1 MTHRVTLT
9 GLLVGREEELDRID
23 RFVGDADA
31 LPAALVLEGE
41 AGIGKTTLWQAGIAA
56 AEGAGF
62 LVLRATPSQAETS
75 LAFTAAADL
84 LAPVADEATADL
96 PDVQRRALA
105 AALLLE
111 ADDVAADRRAVATAF
126 LGALRRLAAS
136 RPVFVGLDD
145 VQWLD
150 AESALLLSF
159 SARRLTTERIGFL
172 LARRA
177 GEAGPPLEL
186 GRNEQ
191 RVEVGPLSLGALHR
205 LLHDRLGEPVPRP
218 LLRRI
223 HDVSGGNPF
232 FALELASVAKGA
244 SGHDLPLPATL
255 EPLVEARL
263 RHLPP
268 RTCAAL
274 AELAA
279 STSLES
285 ADPDEEAIAPALAAG
300 VVRTGREGVEFTHP
314 LLRAAAYEQLTP
326 ARRRELHRRL
336 AEAAA
341 DVEQRAHHLSRAV
354 DEPDEAVA
362 EVIADGAERAR
373 RRGAPAVAAELLDHA
388 ARVSEDPARQAQRTL
403 QAAVRKGEIGDAE
416 GQRAALEALLR
427 ELASGSARAQVLA
440 VLADDAGL
448 EVGRAADVARE
459 GLSQPEIDAATRGRL
474 LLALSDN
481 VFLQNDL
488 RASAAHAREAL
499 PLVEQ
504 AGDAE
509 LLARALAWNG
519 QLASLTA
526 SGEASS
532 FFERA
537 REVERQL
544 EGLDPWRAA
553 GHWHGVSLMWADRPS
568 EGRPLLEEQH
578 KRAEELGNEFARS
591 ALCFH
596 LTQLECRAG
605 ELERASR
612 YAREGHDLA
621 SLGGNDQLVGIL
633 LNAQALA
640 AAHEGDAAA
649 ARAFADEAVAVTAGA
664 GDAFFAIHHRVV
676 LGFLETSL
684 GDYPAARRHL
694 DGLSHLL
701 DGMGLREPGIFPFQ
715 GDAVEAAAALG
726 EHDEATRLIADLEA
740 RGRELGRPRLLAL
753 AWRGRGMLHAAVG
766 ATAEAGDAF
775 VNALAEHE
783 RLELPLERAR
793 TLFAHGVAL
802 RRARQKRSARAALE
816 EAEATFGRVGAR
828 LWAERARSELARVG
842 GRPPS
847 RGALTPTEQRVAEL
861 AAAGKA
867 NKEIAAELY
876 VTVRTVETHLTK
888 VYEKLGVR
896 ARAELARRLS

>member
-1 MTHRVTLT
+1 MTLT
-9 GLLVGREEELDRID
+9 GLLVGRDEELDRID
-23 RFVGDADA
+23 RLVGDLDA

-41 AGIGKTTLWQAGIAA
+41 AGIGKTTIWEAGITA

-62 LVLRATPSQAETS
+62 RVLRATPSEAEAS
-75 LAFTAAADL
+75 LAFAAAADL
-84 LAPVADEATADL
+84 LAPIADEATAGL

-111 ADDVAADRRAVATAF
+111 SNDVAADRRAVATAF

-159 SARRLTTERIGFL
+159 AARRLTSERIGFL
-172 LARRA
+172 LAHRA
-177 GEAGPPLEL
+177 GEAGPRLEL
-186 GRNEQ
+186 GPNEQ
-191 RVEVGPLSLGALHR
+191 RVAIGPLSLGALHR
-205 LLHDRLGEPVPRP
+205 LLHDRLGEPLPRP

-232 FALELASVAKGA
+232 FAHELASVAKGA
-244 SGHDLPLPATL
+244 TGHDLPLPATL

-263 RHLPP
+263 RGLPP
-268 RTCAAL
+268 RTRAVL

-279 STSLES
+279 STSPES

-300 VVRTGREGVEFTHP
+300 VVRTGREGLEFTHP

-336 AEAAA
+336 AETAA
-341 DVEQRAHHLSRAV
+341 DAEQKAHHLSRAV
-354 DEPDEAVA
+354 DDPDESVA
-362 EVIADGAERAR
+362 AAIAEGAERAR

-388 ARVSEDPARQAQRTL
+388 ARVTEDPERRVRRTQ
-403 QAAVRKGEIGDAE
+403 QAAVWKGEAGDTV

-427 ELASGSARAQVLA
+427 ELAPGPARAQVLA

-448 EVGRAADVARE
+448 EVGRAAEVARE
-459 GLSQPEIDAATRGRL
+459 GLAQPGLDAAARGWL

-488 RASAAHAREAL
+488 RASAAYAREAL
-499 PLVEQ
+499 PLVEP
-504 AGDAE
+504 AGNAQ

-526 SGEASS
+526 SGDAAS

-537 REVERQL
+537 REVEQQL
-544 EGLDPWRAA
+544 EALDPWRAA
-553 GHWHGVSLMWADRPS
+553 GHWQGVSLMWADRPS

-578 KRAEELGNEFARS
+578 ERAEELGNEFARS

-605 ELERASR
+605 ELARASR
-612 YAREGHDLA
+612 YAREGHELA

-633 LNAQALA
+633 LNARALA

-684 GDYPAARRHL
+684 GDYPAAGRHL
-694 DGLSHLL
+694 EGLSQLL
-701 DGMGLREPGIFPFQ
+701 DEMGVREPGIFPFH
-715 GDAVEAAAALG
+715 GDAVEAAVALG
-726 EHDEATRLIADLEA
+726 DHEDARRLIADLEA
-740 RGRELGRPRLLAL
+740 RGRELARPRLLAL
-753 AWRGRGMLHAAVG
+753 AWRGRGMLHAAAGEAAG
-766 ATAEAGDAF
+766 ADDAF
-775 VNALAEHE
+775 ANAVAEHE

-793 TLFAHGVAL
+793 TLLANGVAL

-816 EAEATFGRVGAR
+816 EAEATFEALGAR

-842 GRPPS
+842 GRAPS
-847 RGALTPTEQRVAEL
+847 RGALTPTEQRVAGL

-867 NKEIAAELY
+867 NKEIATELY

-888 VYEKLGVR
+888 IYEKLGVR
-896 ARAELARRLS
+896 GRAELPRRLS